1 MVKSTLTSL
10 EQLKLLAQK
19 INTDFTKV
27 SAFNALSARVDGL
40 VTAGGEPNKIDSI
53 KVNGTVQ
60 EIKDKVVDIK
70 VPNYTVEKSTESS
83 KYAAIY
89 QLMKDGVATGA
100 AINIPKDMVV
110 KSGSVV
116 TNPTDE
122 LQGTYIKL
130 VLANATND
138 TLYIDVGGLIEYV
151 TSGSAAGD
159 MVVVAIDEKTHKV
172 TASITDGT
180 ITKAKLA
187 TEVQSDLDKAHE
199 HANKALLDTYNQ
211 TNADI
216 KDAVSKKH
224 SHANAA
230 ELNKIATG
238 DKAKWDA
245 TSTKVDGIA
254 KGATKVEASATE
266 GNIKINGVETAI
278 VTLATDEAV
287 NAMLTEV
294 FG

>member
-1 MVKSTLTSL
+1 MAKSTLTSL

-70 VPNYTVEKSTESS
+70 VPNYTVEKSTESGE
-83 KYAAIY
+83 YAAIY

-199 HANKALLDTYNQ
+199 HANKALLDTY
-211 TNADI
+211 DRLMLI
-216 KDAVSKKH
+216 SK
-224 SHANAA
+224 
-230 ELNKIATG
+230 
-238 DKAKWDA
+238 
-245 TSTKVDGIA
+245 
-254 KGATKVEASATE
+254 
-266 GNIKINGVETAI
+266 
-278 VTLATDEAV
+278 
-287 NAMLTEV
+287 ML
-294 FG
+294 